1 MEVNEMADK
10 KAPADGWPVISG
22 DYIVGDPESPVA
34 VTTLA
39 SHIEGELSGAA
50 IAGPCKTEN
59 LGIEKVVANII
70 SNPNIRFLIVTGAEV
85 QGHIT
90 GQSIKALYE
99 NGADPDKKK
108 ITGAT
113 GAIPFV
119 ENIPLDGIERF
130 QNQLEIIDL
139 IDTEDTGAINAKIK
153 EATTTIGYKRLL
165 RFQPIT
171 TKKLRIRFEESRG
184 PLCING
190 LGAYYAPNAQESYD
204 KKEEILNGLD
214 YTVTSQD
221 HRTITFD
228 LGQKRQIRSLHYK
241 PAQTGMISHYELWAG
256 DTPENM
262 KLVISGEFS
271 NIRNNP
277 IMQDLYFAPAD
288 CRYVLLKAVRLVN
301 ESEPVSYEKIIIL

>member
-1 MEVNEMADK
+1 MADK

-39 SHIEGELSGAA
+39 SHIEADLSGAA

-70 SNPNIRFLIVTGAEV
+70 SNPNIRFLILTGAEV

-90 GQSIKALYE
+90 GQSIKALHE

-108 ITGAT
+108 IIGAT

-130 QNQLEIIDL
+130 QQQLELVDL

-153 EATTTIGYKRLL
+153 ECVEKDPGALEED
-165 RFQPIT
+165 PI
-171 TKKLRIRFEESRG
+171 IMEVDEE
-184 PLCING
+184 N
-190 LGAYYAPNAQESYD
+190 E
-204 KKEEILNGLD
+204 
-214 YTVTSQD
+214 
-221 HRTITFD
+221 
-228 LGQKRQIRSLHYK
+228 
-241 PAQTGMISHYELWAG
+241 
-256 DTPENM
+256 
-262 KLVISGEFS
+262 KLVIV
-271 NIRNNP
+271 
-277 IMQDLYFAPAD
+277 D
-288 CRYVLLKAVRLVN
+288 
-301 ESEPVSYEKIIIL
+301 EKEKEEEKEEKEEVEE

>member
-1 MEVNEMADK
+1 MADK

-39 SHIEGELSGAA
+39 SHIEADLSGAA

-108 ITGAT
+108 IIGAT

-130 QNQLEIIDL
+130 QNQLEIVDL
-139 IDTEDTGAINAKIK
+139 IDTEDTGAINSKIK
-153 EATTTIGYKRLL
+153 ECVEKDPGAFEEEAMVISVDEDGDDDDDGEEMKVVSAETALIEA
-165 RFQPIT
+165 
-171 TKKLRIRFEESRG
+171 RIRD
-184 PLCING
+184 INTKIDMVGAVQRNMAGNYAGKVQGIMIG
-190 LGAYYAPNAQESYD
+190 LAF
-204 KKEEILNGLD
+204 
-214 YTVTSQD
+214 T
-221 HRTITFD
+221 
-228 LGQKRQIRSLHYK
+228 
-241 PAQTGMISHYELWAG
+241 
-256 DTPENM
+256 
-262 KLVISGEFS
+262 LVIGALF
-271 NIRNNP
+271 
-277 IMQDLYFAPAD
+277 
-288 CRYVLLKAVRLVN
+288 LL
-301 ESEPVSYEKIIIL
+301 